1 MNRIGKS
8 SLLGILCMLAIGTKD
23 AFAQNTVARG
33 VGALECTVLLNIP
46 APHRQQTHDLVAHWT
61 LGYLSALSMAEF
73 ADKHPSAK
81 GFSDRLQGLDQKVLT
96 EAIVAQCKVTPAAR
110 VGEVVF
116 GIYRQLG
123 GRLYH

>member
-8 SLLGILCMLAIGTKD
+8 SLLGILCMLAIGTLD
-23 AFAQNTVARG
+23 AFAQNTVGRG
-33 VGALECTVLLNIP
+33 VGALRCAELLSIP
-46 APHRQQTHDLVAHWT
+46 APHGQLTHELLTHWT

-81 GFSDRLQGLDQKVLT
+81 GFSDNLNALDPKALT
-96 EAIVAQCKVTPAAR
+96 QAIVAQCKATPAAN
-110 VGEVVF
+110 VGDVVF